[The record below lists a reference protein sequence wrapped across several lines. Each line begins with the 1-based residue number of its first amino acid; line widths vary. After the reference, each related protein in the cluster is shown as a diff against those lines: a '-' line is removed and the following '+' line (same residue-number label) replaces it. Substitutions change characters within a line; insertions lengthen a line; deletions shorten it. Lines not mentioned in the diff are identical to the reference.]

1 MAGLFLGVDGGGTKT
16 KVGLIDLEGRV
27 RAQREGGSSYYLQIG
42 LEGLRRVLREGIEGA
57 LADAGAAPADVIHA
71 FFGLPAYGEDSEVQP
86 QLDAMPEGLLGHDR
100 YRCGNDMLCGWAG
113 SLAGQD
119 GINIVAGTGSIAYG
133 EREGRAARAGGWG
146 ELFSDEGSAY
156 WIAVQGLG
164 AFARMSDGRL
174 PSTALHRLFRT
185 HFGLAVDLDLCGRVM
200 GENAPPRDQ
209 IAALSTL
216 VAVAAAEG
224 DPAAQ
229 GIFDR
234 AADELMQIV
243 EAVRGQLDYPP
254 GEAARLSYSGGVFR
268 AGEAIMAPFRRR
280 IEAAAQPYRLTEPVL
295 NPSLGAAVYAA
306 RLGGATITP
315 QTLANL
321 AAADSGA

>member
-16 KVGLIDLEGRV
+16 KVVLIDLEGRV

-57 LADAGAAPADVIHA
+57 LADAGAAPGDVIHA
-71 FFGLPAYGEDSEVQP
+71 FFGLP
-86 QLDAMPEGLLGHDR
+86 
-100 YRCGNDMLCGWAG
+100 
-113 SLAGQD
+113 
-119 GINIVAGTGSIAYG
+119 AYG

-306 RLGGATITP
+306 RLGGAVITP
-315 QTLANL
+315 RALANL
-321 AAADSGA
+321 AAADGGT